1 MLDLDGDLLRRM
13 LRDNPFFMNEIEN
26 DSSGTKKYVN
36 IFENMQEVS
45 EYIRQARINK
55 KIFDEYDLD
64 SENTGIGS
72 FHDFYNF
79 KDAFDAFEYGT
90 DQYFDSFNDEL
101 KKVDNYIK
109 KYSILDKISYK
120 NDMVGFAPI
129 VPNCI
134 IGNPINMV
142 NQTKKERHLPSAT
155 IIFEK
160 AINCGHNSN
169 EMVSFAS
176 IIFSLIQVL
185 EKKGIRCEVYISST
199 FKLENEIYSY
209 KIKIK
214 NFMQPLNLYKMQFP
228 VIASDMFRRIGF
240 RLLETCPYLE
250 NSYWK
255 DSYGRTLIGK
265 TKEYDLTENGE
276 PTLKLQELLG
286 MKQNDIFIPNSAYFN
301 YDSDDDIEDTIEKI
315 IKRTNFKKYIK
326 LGGE

>member
-1 MLDLDGDLLRRM
+1 
-13 LRDNPFFMNEIEN
+13 
-26 DSSGTKKYVN
+26 
-36 IFENMQEVS
+36 
-45 EYIRQARINK
+45 
-55 KIFDEYDLD
+55 
-64 SENTGIGS
+64 
-72 FHDFYNF
+72 
-79 KDAFDAFEYGT
+79 
-90 DQYFDSFNDEL
+90 
-101 KKVDNYIK
+101 
-109 KYSILDKISYK
+109 
-120 NDMVGFAPI
+120 MVGFAPI